1 MSQLTDTLS
10 VPSEEQY
17 TTIHHNNT
25 TIHRIQVLQLGVT
38 DDLAA
43 VKRAILIMPFY
54 LFFVFGVIWG
64 FLFIKGIPEL
74 TKQPLS
80 TLYPSVV
87 LLGFGHG
94 LIGFFTIVP
103 WLRRT
108 IVDRENLKWY
118 TVPIVLGIPAGKY
131 KYYSG
136 TFNNWTA
143 CDEPPEA
150 HDADAKELKP
160 LPGPQAVT
168 QAGVVTIDNSM
179 APGQSQVQPPMGYV
193 PVYGSAFGV
202 DENLAKPGS
211 ATDGCLRYLPK

>member
-1 MSQLTDTLS
+1 MIWEKPNHVITQGGFSAIVASWFISPALSGALAATFYLTTKFL
-10 VPSEEQY
+10 
-17 TTIHHNNT
+17 
-25 TIHRIQVLQLGVT
+25 VLKLGVT

-43 VKRAILIMPFY
+43 VRRAILLMPFY

-87 LLGFGHG
+87 LLGLGHG
-94 LIGFFTIVP
+94 LIGFLTIAP

-108 IVDRENLKWY
+108 IIDRENLRWY
-118 TVPIVLGIPAGKY
+118 TVPIVLCIPAGSH

-136 TFNNWTA
+136 TFNNWTV
-143 CDEPPEA
+143 CDEPE
-150 HDADAKELKP
+150 ADAKELKP
-160 LPGPQAVT
+160 LPEPQAVT

-179 APGQSQVQPPMGYV
+179 EPGQSQVQPPMGYV
-193 PVYGSAFGV
+193 PVYG
-202 DENLAKPGS
+202 
-211 ATDGCLRYLPK
+211 